1 MIGCN
6 EGASRERQP
15 DPQLEEIVRKKVESG
30 MYGSASEVIREAI
43 RLMDHQD
50 RLNRLRADIAE
61 ADAEFERGE
70 YFVESPEFWA
80 SVQEEAE
87 RMEREG
93 IEPDP
98 KVRP

>member
-1 MIGCN
+1 LAATKEHPVN
-6 EGASRERQP
+6 VSLT
-15 DPQLEEIVRKKVESG
+15 PQLEEIVRKKVESG
-30 MYGSASEVIREAI
+30 MYGSASEAI

-50 RLNRLRADIAE
+50 RLNRLRADIAK

-70 YFVESPEFWA
+70 YFVESPGFWA

-87 RMEREG
+87 RMERED

>member
-15 DPQLEEIVRKKVESG
+15 GPQLEEIVRKKVESG

-43 RLMDHQD
+43 RLMDHQ
-50 RLNRLRADIAE
+50 ADIAE

-70 YFVESPEFWA
+70 YFVESPAFWA

-93 IEPDP
+93 IEPAP